1 MPLNHRLATATLF
14 AVLLF
19 GASACNTMQGM
30 GEDIESGGESLQHG
44 AEDTQDEL

>member
-14 AVLLF
+14 AALLF

-30 GEDIESGGESLQHG
+30 GEDIESGGEGLQHE
-44 AEDTQDEL
+44 AEETQDEL